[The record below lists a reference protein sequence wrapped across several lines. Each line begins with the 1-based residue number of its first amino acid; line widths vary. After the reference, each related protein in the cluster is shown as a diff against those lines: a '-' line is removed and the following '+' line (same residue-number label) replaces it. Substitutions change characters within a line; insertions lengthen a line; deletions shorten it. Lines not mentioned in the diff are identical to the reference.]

1 MRRALK
7 RALKA
12 PWAQSA
18 LQKAHGVYREAR
30 AEQAQA
36 LASVAAQADIPETT
50 PLPLRVS
57 ELPPT
62 SRLNLLVPALSDQH
76 VFGGIATALRCFD
89 ALRGSFESARILVTD
104 EGGIRP
110 GEQAFYGQW
119 PLVMPSEPDRS
130 GSLIVSCGMRQGQ
143 PLAVH
148 AGDVFVATAWW
159 TAHIAYPV
167 LDWQDATFGPQAGV
181 PRRLLYLIQDYEP
194 GFYAWSSRYALAEA
208 TYRHGERTLAV
219 FNTQILADYFEREEY
234 RFAVSHVLEPRLNP
248 SLAAARARMT
258 RFDKQRVILV
268 YGRPTVERNA
278 FGLIV
283 AALRQWAQ
291 HYPQAAQWQ
300 VVSAGETFEP
310 IDLGAGCTLQPVGK
324 LSLDDYAQQL
334 ARSAIGI
341 SLMISPHPSYPP
353 LEMAAFGAHV
363 LTNVY
368 ANKDLSILSSR
379 FASLERVDPDTLAQ
393 ALMARCAAFDALPE
407 QARPVAREA
416 IDWRGAF
423 LSTGDELADVP
434 GMVANWLPGS

>member
-1 MRRALK
+1 MRPVLSR
-7 RALKA
+7 
-12 PWAQSA
+12 
-18 LQKAHGVYREAR
+18 LQQVYRQAR
-30 AEQAQA
+30 TDQMASQAA
-36 LASVAAQADIPETT
+36 TAAGIPEIH
-50 PLPLRVS
+50 PVS
-57 ELPPT
+57 LLT
-62 SRLNLLVPALSDQH
+62 SDVAPATRLNLMVPALSERH
-76 VFGGIATALRCFD
+76 VFGGIATALRC
-89 ALRGSFESARILVTD
+89 AGHLRAGFASVRIIVTD
-104 EGGIRP
+104 EGHGITPAP
-110 GEQAFYGQW
+110 GAWYGRW
-119 PLVMPSEPDRS
+119 PVLTPAPGQPVPDRADDH
-130 GSLIVSCGMRQGQ
+130 IVNGHPDFGRT
-143 PLAVH
+143 LAVH
-148 AGDVFVATAWW
+148 AGDVFMATAWW

-167 LDWQDATFGPQAGV
+167 LDWQDTTFGPQAGV

-268 YGRPTVERNA
+268 YGRPSVERNA

-300 VVSAGETFEP
+300 VVSAGEAFEP

-334 ARSAIGI
+334 AHSAIGI

-353 LEMAAFGAHV
+353 LEMAAFGVQV

-368 ANKDLSILSSR
+368 ANKDLSRISPQLV
-379 FASLERVDPDTLAQ
+379 SLERVDPDTIALA
-393 ALMARCAAFDALPE
+393 LTARCRAFDEGHAAMCVERDGLPWQGE
-407 QARPVAREA
+407 
-416 IDWRGAF
+416 F
-423 LSTGDELADVP
+423 LTAGSELGDVP
-434 GMVANWLPGS
+434 RLLEVWVSE

>member
-1 MRRALK
+1 MRPVLARLQQAYRQARTDQL
-7 RALKA
+7 AD
-12 PWAQSA
+12 QSA
-18 LQKAHGVYREAR
+18 A
-30 AEQAQA
+30 
-36 LASVAAQADIPETT
+36 ASGIPEIHPISLQAS
-50 PLPLRVS
+50 PLAPA
-57 ELPPT
+57 P
-62 SRLNLLVPALSDQH
+62 RLNLMVPALSEHH
-76 VFGGIATALRCFD
+76 VFGGIATALRC
-89 ALRGSFESARILVTD
+89 AKGLRAAFASVRIIVTD
-104 EGGIRP
+104 EGHGIAPAAEAWYGRWPVLCPEPGRP
-110 GEQAFYGQW
+110 VADR
-119 PLVMPSEPDRS
+119 PDDH
-130 GSLIVSCGMRQGQ
+130 IVNGHPDFGRT
-143 PLAVH
+143 LAVH

-208 TYRHGERTLAV
+208 TYRHGERTLAM

-248 SLAAARARMT
+248 SLAAARARMAS
-258 RFDKQRVILV
+258 FDKRRVILV
-268 YGRPTVERNA
+268 YGRPSVERNA

-283 AALRQWAQ
+283 AALRQWARR
-291 HYPQAAQWQ
+291 YPQAAQWQ
-300 VVSAGETFEP
+300 VVSAGEAFEP

-368 ANKDLSILSSR
+368 ANKDLSSISSR
-379 FASLERVDPDTLAQ
+379 LVSLDRADPDTLAR
-393 ALMARCAAFDALPE
+393 ALASQCMAFDALPE
-407 QARPVAREA
+407 PARSVTREA

-423 LSTGDELADVP
+423 LAGGDELDDVP
-434 GMVANWLPGS
+434 GLVHAWAPSP